1 MKNENFLT
9 NFFKAVLAGLT
20 ISIGGIT
27 FLSIENSFIGSVMF
41 AFGLLTIIYKGWNL
55 YTGKV
60 GYTTKLSLVPPLLVT
75 LLGNL
80 VGLTVGAAIYRV
92 IGINETRLAAMAAKK
107 LNNEWWRVLVL
118 AIMCGVM
125 MYLAVS
131 LYKITK
137 GPLMVIM
144 PISIFIVCGFEH
156 SMASYFFLLSYFGT
170 DLPPKFFAYIGIMIV
185 GNAIGSLGFAGI
197 EALTKGKNEN
207 KETE

>member
-1 MKNENFLT
+1 MKSESFITNFL
-9 NFFKAVLAGLT
+9 KALLAGLT

-41 AFGLLTIIYKGWNL
+41 SFGLLTIIYKEWNL

-60 GYTTKLSLVPPLLVT
+60 GYTTRLSLVPPLLVT
-75 LLGNL
+75 LLGN
-80 VGLTVGAAIYRV
+80 VAGLTVGAAIYRA
-92 IGINETRLAAMAAKK
+92 IGINEVRLTAMCAKK
-107 LNNEWWRVLVL
+107 LGNEWWQVLVL
-118 AIMCGVM
+118 SIMCGVM

-137 GPLMVIM
+137 SPLMVIM

-156 SMASYFFLLSYFGT
+156 SMASYFFLVSYFGF
-170 DLPPKFFAYIGIMIV
+170 DLPAKFFYYIAIMIV

-197 EALTKGKNEN
+197 EALTKSKCEAKNS
-207 KETE
+207 